1 MHTTISYTT
10 SFYEK
15 WVSWEKGNRS
25 SATVSFRPEYIRGLG
40 KANTDTVTA
49 LPSISS
55 AMV

>member
-25 SATVSFRPEYIRGLG
+25 SATVSFRPEYIKGLG